1 VAAAVALVVLGACS
15 MTETLDTA
23 EGEEKIKTQ
32 LESNIPGSTVDSVSC
47 PEREINKGDV
57 FECTARLDGQ
67 PLRIQII
74 QDDAEG
80 NITMK
85 PVQAILEVKRAVAY
99 VEQEVG
105 KAKRS
110 AVTADC
116 GTSRYLVKDPGTTF
130 ECPVT
135 TKAGRALGR
144 AVVTVKDVEGTVELS
159 MA

>member
-1 VAAAVALVVLGACS
+1 
-15 MTETLDTA
+15 M
-23 EGEEKIKTQ
+23 
-32 LESNIPGSTVDSVSC
+32 
-47 PEREINKGDV
+47 
-57 FECTARLDGQ
+57 DGQ

-74 QDDAEG
+74 QDDDEG

-85 PVQAILEVKRAVAY
+85 PVQAILEGKRAGAY

-159 MA
+159 LA